1 MTRLRPKR
9 VRARLTLW
17 YLVVLAGF
25 LALYAGGSSTLLRWS
40 LRSQLNQY
48 AKQDLETIEGLLSF
62 DSQGRILFKD
72 DYHNHPESKLVQ
84 ERYLEVLSGDGRTV
98 LYRNA
103 RLGSRSLGKAAFQ
116 GEGQGGYSERNVR
129 LDDGTHILLVSRQ
142 HTMDGRGILIRLAY
156 SEEPLRQQ
164 FHELLI
170 ALVLAFPAVL
180 AGAGTVGY
188 FLARRILLPLEQ
200 MAGRAAQMTPDH
212 LDERLPVQNVDDEL
226 GQLASIFNGLLE
238 QLENS
243 FERLSRFTSDASHEL
258 RTPLAC
264 IRSVGE
270 VSLQKDIT
278 PKQYREAIGSMLEE
292 VERLTSLVDHL
303 LALSRGDAEKNLPP
317 YTPMPIE
324 QPIKEAMSLLEVLM
338 EEKALRVEV
347 DIDPNIVVEA
357 DPVLLRQA
365 FVNLL
370 HNAVKYSPPGGIIRI
385 GGHAKGGK
393 VSVTISDQ
401 GEGIDEE
408 NRERVFERFFRVDAA
423 RSRQSGGTGL
433 GLAIVKWT
441 VEVHKGTVTL
451 EPSSGKGSVFRV
463 ELPAKVL

>member
-1 MTRLRPKR
+1 MMRFRPKR

-17 YLVVLAGF
+17 YLLVLAAF

-40 LRSQLNQY
+40 LTSQLDQY
-48 AKQDLETIEGLLSF
+48 ARQDLETIEGLLSF
-62 DSQGRILFKD
+62 DSQGRVLFKD
-72 DYHNHPESKLVQ
+72 DYHNHAESKLVQ
-84 ERYLEVLSGDGRTV
+84 ERFLEVLSGDGQTA
-98 LYRNA
+98 LYRNPK
-103 RLGSRSLGKAAFQ
+103 LGSRSLGKTAFP
-116 GEGQGGYSERNVR
+116 GEGQGGYSERSAR

-142 HTMDGRGILIRLAY
+142 HTMDGKDILIRLAY

-170 ALVLAFPAVL
+170 ALALAFPAAMAA
-180 AGAGTVGY
+180 AGLVGY

-200 MAGRAAQMTPDH
+200 MAARAAKMTPDR
-212 LDERLPVQNVDDEL
+212 LDERLPVENLDDEL
-226 GQLASIFNGLLE
+226 GQLASIFNSLLG

-243 FERLSRFTSDASHEL
+243 FERLKRFTSDASHEL

-270 VSLQKDIT
+270 VSLQKDAT

-303 LALSRGDAEKNLPP
+303 LAISRGDAEKTLTHYAPL
-317 YTPMPIE
+317 PIE
-324 QPIKEAMSLLEVLM
+324 QPINEAISLLEVLM
-338 EEKALRVEV
+338 EEKALQVEM
-347 DIDPNIVVEA
+347 DIDPNVVVEA

-370 HNAVKYSPPGGIIRI
+370 HNAVKYSPQGGTIHIC
-385 GGHAKGGK
+385 GHARGDK

-451 EPSSGKGSVFRV
+451 EPSRGKGSVFRV